1 MKELKQLIMIH
12 RINSII
18 LSIIIYLFLVV
29 ISSCNCEHDKKME
42 NKMPIND
49 TNSFQIEQILNLSC
63 LQKEIDG
70 MYKYLTYL
78 PQKINVVSKQV
89 INLDS
94 IVTPQN
100 NILIFKSDESKYN
113 QNEFSIELKYEYK
126 YPNIGKIQFQILP
139 DENIYIIFIVKK
151 EKGKWTCSEIIWR
164 EY

>member
-12 RINSII
+12 HINSII
-18 LSIIIYLFLVV
+18 LSIIIYVFLV
-29 ISSCNCEHDKKME
+29 ITSSCNCEQDKNKEVKMS
-42 NKMPIND
+42 ING
-49 TNSFQIEQILNLSC
+49 TNSFQIEKILNLSC

-100 NILIFKSDESKYN
+100 NILIFKSDGLKYN
-113 QNEFSIELKYEYK
+113 QNEISIELKYEYK
-126 YPNIGKIQFQILP
+126 YPNIGKIQFHILP

-151 EKGKWTCSEIIWR
+151 EKGKWACSETLWR
-164 EY
+164 EL

>member
-18 LSIIIYLFLVV
+18 LSVLIGLFLVI
-29 ISSCNCEHDKKME
+29 ISSCSSEHGKKAE
-42 NKMPIND
+42 GKISIND
-49 TNSFQIEQILNLSC
+49 TNSFQIEKILSLSC

-78 PQKINVVSKQV
+78 PQKINDVSKQI

-100 NILIFKSDESKYN
+100 NILIFKSEESKYN
-113 QNEFSIELKYEYK
+113 QNEISIELKYEYK

-139 DENIYIIFIVKK
+139 NENIYIIFIVKK
-151 EKGKWTCSEIIWR
+151 EKGKWTCSEALWR
-164 EY
+164 EL